1 MNFSERQQ
9 QQMMYRLRCAAERD
23 PDDVIANA
31 CSQLAFEL
39 ETPRRHTRL
48 TERDVALIKY
58 AVKKNYQPLKSGV
71 DTSAFF
77 S

>member
-1 MNFSERQQ
+1 MNFTERQQ

-23 PDDVIANA
+23 PDDEIANL

-48 TERDVALIKY
+48 TEQDIQLIKY
-58 AVKKNYQPLKSGV
+58 AVKKIKTLRKKSKNV
-71 DTSAFF
+71 STAYE
-77 S
+77 

>member
-1 MNFSERQQ
+1 MNFTERQQ

-23 PDDVIANA
+23 PDDEIANL

-48 TERDVALIKY
+48 TEQDIQLIKY

-71 DTSAFF
+71 DTSTFF